1 MIKFVSGLIKV
12 FGLNEMYKIR
22 EWEDMNEESLDVMN
36 GYLSCIT
43 GLPEQEVAEGVVP
56 IY

>member
-12 FGLNEMYKIR
+12 FGLNEMHKIR
-22 EWEDMNEESLDVMN
+22 EWEDMNEESLDVIN

-43 GLPEQEVAEGVVP
+43 GP
-56 IY
+56 IS